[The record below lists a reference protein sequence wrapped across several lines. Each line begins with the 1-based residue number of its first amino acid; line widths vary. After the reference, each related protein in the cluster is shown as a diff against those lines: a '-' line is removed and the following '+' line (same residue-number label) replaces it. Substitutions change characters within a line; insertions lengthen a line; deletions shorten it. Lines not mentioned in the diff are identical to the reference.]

1 MATRFKKVL
10 GRWDLLLFT
19 VCAILVLDTVP
30 SSAAMGMQTFFWW
43 VVTLFLFFIP
53 YGMITAELGS
63 AIPNQG
69 GMYVWIRRAFG
80 DTAGSMASW
89 LYWINV
95 AYWMPSV
102 YVLFAGTFAS
112 LFFPKMST
120 WGQIGIAIIM
130 VWLTVYF
137 GILSLGSS
145 KHIPN
150 IGAIAKV
157 VVLLFL
163 GVIGIWSVVHK
174 GFANPFSVR
183 SLFPSWSD
191 TLGFLPVVVYNYMG
205 FELMSSAGEEMKNP
219 KKDVP
224 RAIFIAG
231 ALIFFFYVIGSWGIL
246 ASLPLDKISIVTG
259 IIDSIKTVMSNF
271 GATTGGI
278 VTTIF
283 GIIILYTFFANMV
296 TWSIGANR
304 MIAATATE
312 GNFPKIMGHLNK
324 RYATPDMAYIITGI
338 VGTLLLIGNGLL
350 SNSSAN
356 IFWTIFAL
364 SSLVFLLPYLLLF
377 PAFLKLRKTEP
388 NLPRPYR
395 VPGGNKTAWIL
406 AILCEFFVAI
416 ACIFFFQPTPDVK
429 NVFSYEAQLII
440 VTILTVLVGYVLYK
454 WSIKRY
460 KKSGEVSQ

>member
-1 MATRFKKVL
+1 METKLKKVL

-63 AIPNQG
+63 AIPSQG

-80 DTAGSMASW
+80 DTAGAVASW

-102 YVLFAGTFAS
+102 YVLFAGTFAT
-112 LFFPKMST
+112 LFFPKMGT
-120 WGQIGIAIIM
+120 WGQIGIAIILT
-130 VWLTVYF
+130 WLTVYF

-145 KHIPN
+145 KQIPN
-150 IGAIAKV
+150 IGAIAKAA
-157 VVLLFL
+157 VLLFL
-163 GVIGIWSVVHK
+163 GFIGVWAVAHK
-174 GFANPFSVR
+174 GFANPFTAR
-183 SLFPSWSD
+183 DLFPSWSD
-191 TLGFLPVVVYNYMG
+191 TIGFLPVVVYNYMG

-219 KKDVP
+219 RKDVP
-224 RAIFIAG
+224 KAIFIAG
-231 ALIFFFYVIGSWGIL
+231 GLIFLFYVIGTWGIL
-246 ASLPLDKISIVTG
+246 AALPLDKISIVTG
-259 IIDSIKTVMSNF
+259 IIDAIKAVMNSF
-271 GATTGGI
+271 GGAGHAITI
-278 VTTIF
+278 IF
-283 GIIILYTFFANMV
+283 GIAILYTFFANMV
-296 TWSIGANR
+296 TWTIGANR
-304 MIAATATE
+304 MIATTSSE
-312 GNFPKIMGHLNK
+312 GNFPKSLGHLNK
-324 RYATPDMAYIITGI
+324 KYLTPDTAYVITGI

-388 NLPRPYR
+388 DLSRPYK
-395 VPGGNKTAWIL
+395 VPGGKAIAWIF
-406 AILCEFFVAI
+406 AILCEFFIAI
-416 ACIFFFQPTPDVK
+416 ACIFFFQPPSDVK
-429 NVFSYEAQLII
+429 NVFSYETQLVVITI
-440 VTILTVLVGYVLYK
+440 VTILLGYVLYK
-454 WSIKRY
+454 WSKNKY
-460 KKSGEVSQ
+460 KDKSEETAE